1 MDYKKGSTDT
11 EGCQVLALSYS
22 LSPSHSA
29 RVFLKCLL
37 LHNMPCLCQC
47 YLNNHPFVASKQ
59 GWPCPAISWLCPSP
73 ADSCGAQTHSYIP
86 VPCPLEYGHPV
97 RRALGWPTR
106 ASPPAPPFVPRA
118 LVLPLALRSLEN
130 ICFMASFFPDL
141 ALQNRCRLS
150 PCIINSPP
158 ISNSIESTFSL
169 LPVVLK
175 LYTQLISKYQFR
187 NLAR

>member
-86 VPCPLEYGHPV
+86 VPCPLEDGHPV

-106 ASPPAPPFVPRA
+106 TSFCSSSSCVASGFAKSGKYLFYGFLLSRSRPPESLSFIS
-118 LVLPLALRSLEN
+118 LHHQLPTHFKFN
-130 ICFMASFFPDL
+130 
-141 ALQNRCRLS
+141 
-150 PCIINSPP
+150 
-158 ISNSIESTFSL
+158 
-169 LPVVLK
+169 
-175 LYTQLISKYQFR
+175 
-187 NLAR
+187 